1 MLRAIPPSPL
11 GNYPYSDF
19 AVAKMSKNRSNSKNS
34 RKKRLRT
41 GFTTGAAAA
50 AATRAALQV
59 LGGEE
64 LPSTVPIRLLTDKWI
79 DIPVHECI
87 TGIDEKNREYVSC
100 TVTKDA
106 GDDPDVTNRAKIGA
120 KVRFFE
126 GSDEIVITGGK
137 GVGTITRP
145 GLELPPGDPAI
156 NPGPRK
162 MIREAADAVRKQR
175 GIQKGLHVEVF
186 VPRGEEI
193 ARRTL
198 NARLG
203 IVGGISILGTT
214 GVVTPMSHEAY
225 IATIESGISVAAAC
239 GIETVVVTTGRRS
252 ERHAQRVLPTM
263 PEAAFVQ
270 IGDFFGRSMEIAVE
284 MGIKQVVLAVFF
296 GKAVKMACGEYHTH
310 AATAGLS
317 LQNLAE
323 RVAGVCNDAA
333 LARSVGSANTAREA
347 FFMIQAACPEMFDT
361 ITAQIVENA
370 RRFSKSKTAVRVILF
385 DFDGN
390 VLSDIRSDK
399 GET

>member
-1 MLRAIPPSPL
+1 MRISPHL
-11 GNYPYSDF
+11 PGNYPYYDFDQDF
-19 AVAKMSKNRSNSKNS
+19 AVIVMTRKS
-34 RKKRLRT
+34 RKKRLRA

-59 LGGEE
+59 LGGEKV
-64 LPSTVPIRLLTDKWI
+64 PPTVPIRLLTDKWI
-79 DIPVHECI
+79 DIPVYECI
-87 TGIDEKNREYVSC
+87 TGIDEKNREYASC
-100 TVTKDA
+100 TVIKDA
-106 GDDPDVTNRAKIGA
+106 GDDPDVTHRAEIGA
-120 KVRFFE
+120 KVRFLE
-126 GSDEIVITGGK
+126 GSDEIVIAGGK

-145 GLELPPGDPAI
+145 GLELPPGEPAI

-162 MIREAADAVRKQR
+162 MIREAADAVRKQS

-193 ARRTL
+193 TRRTL

-225 IATIESGISVAAAC
+225 IATIESGVSVAVAS

-263 PEAAFVQ
+263 PETAFVQ

-317 LQNLAE
+317 LQTLAG

-347 FFMIQAACPEMFDT
+347 FFMIRAACPEMFDT
-361 ITAQIVENA
+361 ITAQIAENA
-370 RRFSKSKTAVRVILF
+370 RRFSKKKTAVRVILF